1 MARVYVDTL
10 GDGSE
15 GRRVT
20 LGIEYAGRVAR
31 IEIEPSEPIH
41 EGESAAEIYRR
52 DLIGLIAALDDWEA
66 AKEPVQIS

>member
-10 GDGSE
+10 SDGSE
-15 GRRVT
+15 GRRVI

-31 IEIEPSEPIH
+31 IEIRPSEPIH

-66 AKEPVQIS
+66 AKEPVQD